1 MDYETSKRLARDPD
15 AAKRRELAKRP
26 DLRPE
31 MLYFLAGD
39 AEAQVRVAIAD
50 NEATPRQADLI
61 LAGDI
66 DEDVRSTLAG
76 KIARLVPS
84 LPADARDQLTQLTVQ
99 ILEKLA
105 KDQAT
110 RVRGVLSDAL
120 KSMPE
125 APGSVINKLARDIE
139 LSVAGP
145 VLRHSPILTDEDL
158 LEIIKDGTAAG
169 GLAEMAKRQTVGT
182 ALADAI
188 AASDDAQA
196 VAALLANPSAQI
208 REQTLDAIVDHA
220 PKHEPW
226 HDPLV
231 RRPTLPVR
239 AMKRLAEFVS
249 SSLVKVL
256 QDRPDV
262 DSETAKAL
270 GETVKRRLD
279 PAKPA
284 APEAADS
291 GAERARKLAKDG
303 KLTET
308 EMAAAIERQDR
319 SFVVAGFAALAN
331 VPDKTIEQM
340 LSSGNGKVL
349 FGLVWKVGLSARLAY
364 ALQIKVARLPR
375 KDVMNLRDG
384 TGFPISK
391 AQMMWELEGYGIS

>member
-1 MDYETSKRLARDPD
+1 MDYDTSKQLARDTDP
-15 AAKRRELAKRP
+15 AVRRDLAMRA

-39 AEAQVRVAIAD
+39 AEAQVRVAVAD
-50 NEATPRQADLI
+50 NESTPRQADLV
-61 LAGDI
+61 LASDI

-105 KDQAT
+105 RDQAT
-110 RVRGVLSDAL
+110 RVRSVLSDAL
-120 KSMPE
+120 KDMPQ
-125 APGSVINKLARDIE
+125 APGSVVHKLARDIE

-145 VLRHSPILTDEDL
+145 ILRHSPILTDEDL
-158 LEIIKDGTAAG
+158 LEIIRDGTGAG
-169 GLAEMAKRQTVGT
+169 GLAQMAQRKTVGT

-208 REQTLDAIVDHA
+208 REQTLDAIVEKA

-226 HDPLV
+226 HEPLV
-231 RRPTLPVR
+231 RRPALPLR

-249 SSLVKVL
+249 TSLVKAL
-256 QDRPDV
+256 QERPDV
-262 DSETAKAL
+262 DGETARAM

-279 PAKPA
+279 PAKAAAEPA
-284 APEAADS
+284 EG
-291 GAERARKLAKDG
+291 GAEKARRLAKEG
-303 KLTET
+303 KLTES
-308 EMAAAIERQDR
+308 EMTAAVDRQDR
-319 SFVVAGFAALAN
+319 AFVVAGLATMAN
-331 VPDKTIEQM
+331 VPDKVIEQM
-340 LSSGNGKVL
+340 LASGNGKVL
-349 FGLVWKVGLSARLAY
+349 FSLGWKVGLTARLSH
-364 ALQIKVARLPR
+364 ALQIKIARIPR
-375 KDVMNLRDG
+375 KDVLNLRDG

-391 AQMMWELEGYGIS
+391 AQMMWELEGYGIT